1 MDKLEFESD
10 DDSEGVDLDN
20 LPSNYNQK
28 FEILGIDTSILE
40 MGDKDLIQVMEMS
53 AIDEIRGK

>member
-1 MDKLEFESD
+1 VDKLEFESD

-20 LPSNYNQK
+20 LPADYNQR

-40 MGDKDLIQVMEMS
+40 MGDKDLI
-53 AIDEIRGK
+53 